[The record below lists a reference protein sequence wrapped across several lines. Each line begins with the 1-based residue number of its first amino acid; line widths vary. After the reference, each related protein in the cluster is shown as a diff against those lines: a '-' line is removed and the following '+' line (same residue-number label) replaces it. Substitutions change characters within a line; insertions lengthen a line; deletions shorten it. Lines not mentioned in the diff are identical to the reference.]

1 MKSRTVTVR
10 VSLFELQAY
19 NARVERGE
27 LERGELSRR
36 VRGLL
41 RELAGDTRQPEL
53 PGIGRK
59 ARR

>member
-10 VSLFELQAY
+10 VGAFELRAY
-19 NARVERGE
+19 NVRVERGE
-27 LERGELSRR
+27 LERGELARR

-41 RELAGDTRQPEL
+41 RELALGTKQPEL